1 MRRKQKHEI
10 KKVRKIIWFKILA
23 YPSGSCFL
31 IWSRFKDF
39 TGNITNGGYVQTLS
53 HDGLFATPWTIAR

>member
-1 MRRKQKHEI
+1 MNL
-10 KKVRKIIWFKILA
+10 RKIIWFKILA

-31 IWSRFKDF
+31 VWSRFKDF
-39 TGNITNGGYVQTLS
+39 TGNIINGGYVQTLS